1 MNKEPL
7 SRLNHEYWLKIF
19 NLGLTLF
26 LTPLLIAGCAVFSQ
40 EALSPHASKKVAI
53 LPFYNI
59 SGYRDAGKVVANIF
73 VTEMFKSGRFR
84 VEEPGNIAHFMIQE
98 RIDTVGEI
106 EIERLKI
113 LGKRLGVDA
122 VMTGTVEEFDD
133 GRGGVSS
140 VPTVSITARMI
151 SSNTGQLIWSA
162 QNKKRGDDYIVILDL
177 GEVRSLTTLT
187 QKVVVEMIS
196 TIQHNTIQ

>member
-73 VTEMFKSGRFR
+73 VTEMFKTDRFN
-84 VEEPGNIAHFMIQE
+84 VEETGNIVQFMIQE
-98 RIDTVGEI
+98 RMDTIGEI

-122 VMTGTVEEFDD
+122 VMTGTVEEFAEA
-133 GRGGVSS
+133 GGAYS
-140 VPTVSITARMI
+140 VPTVAITARMI
-151 SSNTGQLIWSA
+151 DSNTGKLIWSG
-162 QNKKRGDDYIVILDL
+162 QNKRKGDDYIIVLDL
-177 GEVRSLTTLT
+177 GEVKSLTALT
-187 QKVVVEMIS
+187 QKVVREMID
-196 TIQHNTIQ
+196 TIK

>member
-1 MNKEPL
+1 MKKKARSKL
-7 SRLNHEYWLKIF
+7 RLKLRGVYYL
-19 NLGLTLF
+19 LTLTLF
-26 LTPLLIAGCAVFSQ
+26 FIAGCATSSKEV
-40 EALSPHASKKVAI
+40 SPPTASVKVAI

-59 SGYRDAGKVVANIF
+59 SGYRDAGKIVANVF

-133 GRGGVSS
+133 GRGGISS

-151 SSNTGQLIWSA
+151 SSNTGQLVWSA
-162 QNKKRGDDYIVILDL
+162 QNKKRGDDYIVVLDL

>member
-73 VTEMFKSGRFR
+73 VTEMFKTDRFN
-84 VEEPGNIAHFMIQE
+84 VEETGNIVQFMIQE
-98 RIDTVGEI
+98 RMDTIGEI

-122 VMTGTVEEFDD
+122 VMTGTVEEFAEA
-133 GRGGVSS
+133 GGAYS
-140 VPTVSITARMI
+140 VPTVAITARMI
-151 SSNTGQLIWSA
+151 DSNTGKLIWSG
-162 QNKKRGDDYIVILDL
+162 QNKRKGDDYIIVLDL
-177 GEVRSLTTLT
+177 GEVRSLTALT
-187 QKVVVEMIS
+187 QKVVREMID
-196 TIQHNTIQ
+196 TIQ

>member
-73 VTEMFKSGRFR
+73 VTEMFKTDRFN
-84 VEEPGNIAHFMIQE
+84 VEETGNIVQFMIQE
-98 RIDTVGEI
+98 RMDTIGEI
-106 EIERLKI
+106 EIESLKI

-122 VMTGTVEEFDD
+122 VMTGTVEEFAEA
-133 GRGGVSS
+133 GGAYS
-140 VPTVSITARMI
+140 VPTVAITARMI
-151 SSNTGQLIWSA
+151 DSNTGKLIWSG
-162 QNKKRGDDYIVILDL
+162 QNKRKGDDYNIVLDL
-177 GEVRSLTTLT
+177 GEVRSLTALT
-187 QKVVVEMIS
+187 QKVVREMID
-196 TIQHNTIQ
+196 TIQ

>member
-1 MNKEPL
+1 MKKKARSKL
-7 SRLNHEYWLKIF
+7 GLRLKGFYL
-19 NLGLTLF
+19 LTLF
-26 LTPLLIAGCAVFSQ
+26 FIAGCATPSREV
-40 EALSPHASKKVAI
+40 SPPTASITASTKVAI

-59 SGYRDAGKVVANIF
+59 SGYRDAGKIVANVF

-177 GEVRSLTTLT
+177 GEVKSLTTLT

>member
-19 NLGLTLF
+19 NFGLTLF

-73 VTEMFKSGRFR
+73 VTEMFKTDRFN
-84 VEEPGNIAHFMIQE
+84 VEETGNIVQFMIQE
-98 RIDTVGEI
+98 RMDTIGEI

-122 VMTGTVEEFDD
+122 VMTGTVEEFAEA
-133 GRGGVSS
+133 GGAYS
-140 VPTVSITARMI
+140 VPTVAITARMI
-151 SSNTGQLIWSA
+151 DSNTGKLIWSG
-162 QNKKRGDDYIVILDL
+162 QNKRKGDDYIIVLDL
-177 GEVRSLTTLT
+177 GEVKSLTALT
-187 QKVVVEMIS
+187 QKVVREMID
-196 TIQHNTIQ
+196 TIQ

>member
-1 MNKEPL
+1 MKKKVRSKL
-7 SRLNHEYWLKIF
+7 GLRLKGFYL
-19 NLGLTLF
+19 LTLTLF
-26 LTPLLIAGCAVFSQ
+26 FIAGCATPSREV
-40 EALSPHASKKVAI
+40 SPPTASKKVAI

-59 SGYRDAGKVVANIF
+59 SGYRDAGKIVANVF
-73 VTEMFKSGRFR
+73 VTEMFKSGRFL
-84 VEEPGNIAHFMIQE
+84 VEEPGNIAHFMMQE
-98 RIDTVGEI
+98 RIDTLGEI

-122 VMTGTVEEFDD
+122 VLTGTVEEFDD
-133 GRGGVSS
+133 GRGGISS

-151 SSNTGQLIWSA
+151 SSNTGQLVWST

-196 TIQHNTIQ
+196 TIQ

>member
-1 MNKEPL
+1 
-7 SRLNHEYWLKIF
+7 
-19 NLGLTLF
+19 
-26 LTPLLIAGCAVFSQ
+26 
-40 EALSPHASKKVAI
+40 
-53 LPFYNI
+53 
-59 SGYRDAGKVVANIF
+59 
-73 VTEMFKSGRFR
+73 MFKSGRFR
-84 VEEPGNIAHFMIQE
+84 VEEPGNIAYFIMQE

-113 LGKRLGVDA
+113 MGKRLGVDA

-151 SSNTGQLIWSA
+151 SSNTGQLVWSA

-177 GEVRSLTTLT
+177 GEVRSLTALT
-187 QKVVVEMIS
+187 QKVVMEMIG
-196 TIQHNTIQ
+196 TIQ

>member
-1 MNKEPL
+1 MKKKVRSKL
-7 SRLNHEYWLKIF
+7 GLRLKGFYL
-19 NLGLTLF
+19 LTLTLF
-26 LTPLLIAGCAVFSQ
+26 FIAGCATPSREV
-40 EALSPHASKKVAI
+40 SPPTASKKVAI

-59 SGYRDAGKVVANIF
+59 SGYRDAGKIVANVF
-73 VTEMFKSGRFR
+73 VTEMFKSGRFL
-84 VEEPGNIAHFMIQE
+84 VEEPGNIAHFMMQE
-98 RIDTVGEI
+98 RIDTLGEI

-122 VMTGTVEEFDD
+122 VLTGTVEEFDD
-133 GRGGVSS
+133 GRGGISS

-151 SSNTGQLIWSA
+151 SSNTGQLVWSA

-196 TIQHNTIQ
+196 TIQHTTIP

>member
-73 VTEMFKSGRFR
+73 VTEMFKTDRFN
-84 VEEPGNIAHFMIQE
+84 VEETGNIVQFMIQE
-98 RIDTVGEI
+98 RMDTIGEI

-122 VMTGTVEEFDD
+122 VMTGTVEEFAEA
-133 GRGGVSS
+133 GGAYS
-140 VPTVSITARMI
+140 VPTVAITARMI
-151 SSNTGQLIWSA
+151 DSNTGKLIWSG
-162 QNKKRGDDYIVILDL
+162 QNKRKGDDYIIVLDL
-177 GEVRSLTTLT
+177 GEVRSLTALT
-187 QKVVVEMIS
+187 QKVVREMID
-196 TIQHNTIQ
+196 TIK

>member
-7 SRLNHEYWLKIF
+7 SRLNPGYWLKSF
-19 NLGLTLF
+19 NLVLTLF
-26 LTPLLIAGCAVFSQ
+26 LTPLLIVGCAVLSR

-73 VTEMFKSGRFR
+73 VTEMFKTDRFN
-84 VEEPGNIAHFMIQE
+84 VEETGNIVQFMIQE
-98 RIDTVGEI
+98 RMDTIGEI

-122 VMTGTVEEFDD
+122 VMTGTVEEFAEA
-133 GRGGVSS
+133 GGAYS
-140 VPTVSITARMI
+140 VPTVAITARMI
-151 SSNTGQLIWSA
+151 DSNTGKLIWSG
-162 QNKKRGDDYIVILDL
+162 QNKRKGDDYIIVLDL
-177 GEVRSLTTLT
+177 GEVRSLTALT
-187 QKVVVEMIS
+187 QKVVREMID
-196 TIQHNTIQ
+196 TIK

>member
-26 LTPLLIAGCAVFSQ
+26 LTPLLIAGCAVLSRD
-40 EALSPHASKKVAI
+40 ALSPHASKKVAI

-73 VTEMFKSGRFR
+73 VTEMFKTDRFN
-84 VEEPGNIAHFMIQE
+84 VEETGNIVQFMIQE
-98 RIDTVGEI
+98 RMDTIGEI
-106 EIERLKI
+106 EIESLKI

-122 VMTGTVEEFDD
+122 IMTGTVEEFAEA
-133 GRGGVSS
+133 GGAYS
-140 VPTVSITARMI
+140 VPTVAITARMI
-151 SSNTGQLIWSA
+151 DSNTGKLIWSG
-162 QNKKRGDDYIVILDL
+162 QNKRKGDDYIIVLDL
-177 GEVRSLTTLT
+177 GEVRSLTALT
-187 QKVVVEMIS
+187 QKVVREMID
-196 TIQHNTIQ
+196 TIK

>member
-1 MNKEPL
+1 MKKKVRSKL
-7 SRLNHEYWLKIF
+7 RLRLRGFYL
-19 NLGLTLF
+19 LTLALF
-26 LTPLLIAGCAVFSQ
+26 FIAGCATPSREV
-40 EALSPHASKKVAI
+40 SPPTASSKVAI

-59 SGYRDAGKVVANIF
+59 SGYRDAGKIVANVF
-73 VTEMFKSGRFR
+73 VTEMFKSGRFL
-84 VEEPGNIAHFMIQE
+84 VEEPGNIAHFMMQE
-98 RIDTVGEI
+98 RIDTLGEI

-133 GRGGVSS
+133 GRGGISS

-151 SSNTGQLIWSA
+151 SSNTGQLVWSA
-162 QNKKRGDDYIVILDL
+162 QNKKRGDDYIVVLDL

-187 QKVVVEMIS
+187 QKVVVEMIG
-196 TIQHNTIQ
+196 TIPYNTIQ

>member
-1 MNKEPL
+1 MNRKAR
-7 SRLNHEYWLKIF
+7 SRVE
-19 NLGLTLF
+19 GSDSTLTLALF
-26 LTPLLIAGCAVFSQ
+26 LISLLLIAGCTVSAKPVQPSDAGKKIKKIAV
-40 EALSPHASKKVAI
+40 
-53 LPFYNI
+53 LPFYNM
-59 SGYRDAGKVVANIF
+59 SGQKDAGKIVANVF